1 MRINPY
7 LPASLTSPREAHDQ
21 IAPTQP
27 VARTPDP
34 MRDQRRASEQLVVS
48 PQALQHA
55 ESLLPKDAEAAM
67 RDARDPR
74 ARTALAA
81 YASVTNAS
89 EREYVSRLLG
99 FDEFA

>member
-1 MRINPY
+1 M
-7 LPASLTSPREAHDQ
+7 
-21 IAPTQP
+21 
-27 VARTPDP
+27 
-34 MRDQRRASEQLVVS
+34 VS
-48 PQALQHA
+48 PQERQHA

-74 ARTALAA
+74 ARKALAA
-81 YASVTNAS
+81 YASVTNAT